1 MGLNIKALAVGA
13 ALTGLASVAQ
23 AGGWTLDGDTSQ
35 IAFGSIKNNNNGEV
49 HGFDQMSGTVT
60 EDGAVEITI
69 DLASVE
75 TWIDIRNERM
85 VEHVFKNVAN
95 ATISTQLDMTEVNG
109 LGVGETTQLEATA
122 TLALVGT
129 EYDVD
134 AELFVARLSEDK
146 VMVTTANMIML
157 HTEDVG
163 IDEGV
168 SVLKNLAELSGITR
182 VSPVTLRL
190 MFSADETAS

>member
-1 MGLNIKALAVGA
+1 
-13 ALTGLASVAQ
+13 
-23 AGGWTLDGDTSQ
+23 
-35 IAFGSIKNNNNGEV
+35 
-49 HGFDQMSGTVT
+49 
-60 EDGAVEITI
+60 
-69 DLASVE
+69 
-75 TWIDIRNERM
+75 
-85 VEHVFKNVAN
+85 
-95 ATISTQLDMTEVNG
+95 MTEVNG